1 MLLGLAL
8 LLAAADPVPQPAAQ
22 TLIQRLQQRFA
33 ADPAAAASFG
43 RPAPQ
48 MGEAAWLIG
57 TWEVSAVLEE
67 RGGPPASGT
76 SVVAPALGG
85 VWLEI
90 RDNYSGGQQNV
101 AYLGYSVAERRWIIA
116 AVDGL
121 ANANRGTAEAWT
133 GGRISFEGDQTFLGL
148 PAHLRE
154 TIERHGID
162 DFTILAEE
170 LVGES
175 WHRVAIRYYH
185 RRPAG
190 S

>member
-1 MLLGLAL
+1 MLLSLAL
-8 LLAAADPVPQPAAQ
+8 LLAAADPPPQPAAQ

-33 ADPAAAASFG
+33 ANPAAAASFG

-48 MGEAAWLIG
+48 MSEAAWLIG

-101 AYLGYSVAERRWIIA
+101 AYLGYSVAEGRWIIA

-133 GGRISFEGDQTFLGL
+133 GGRISFEGDFVILGL
-148 PAHLRE
+148 RAHLRQ
-154 TIERHGID
+154 TVERNGAD
-162 DFTILAEE
+162 AFNVVEEE
-170 LVGES
+170 LVGGS
-175 WHRVAIRYYH
+175 WHRMAVRYY
-185 RRPAG
+185 RRAHG